1 MDLIVLVVYH
11 GFFVAVVS
19 VARYVGLAGFF
30 IVDGDVHAEVIIVD
44 DGEGPP
50 VRQESQAFG
59 LFDIPSLGTEVQ
71 DELFL
76 SRYDF
81 PVQAAVFEVSVIGD
95 GRSAI
100 QIDFVDEVLHD
111 TVLFALFDHQELAMA
126 DGRDV
131 AQLGGA
137 RVLIARIDRVG
148 VHGRFFRQRVEFDDT
163 RVFCRFGR
171 FSIDVQWALDE
182 GEDMAAF
189 VNGQAFTATV
199 GDATGQDA
207 GQARAGTVF
216 FQDIAMPVGFD
227 DERSVFI
234 ADSEIAVFVD
244 GQAFRIKAIRVSP

>member
-1 MDLIVLVVYH
+1 MDFCRCRKCSPI
-11 GFFVAVVS
+11 
-19 VARYVGLAGFF
+19 RRAGWLF

-148 VHGRFFRQRVEFDDT
+148 VHGRFFVSGSNSTIRVYFA
-163 RVFCRFGR
+163 V
-171 FSIDVQWALDE
+171 L
-182 GEDMAAF
+182 
-189 VNGQAFTATV
+189 
-199 GDATGQDA
+199 
-207 GQARAGTVF
+207 
-216 FQDIAMPVGFD
+216 
-227 DERSVFI
+227 
-234 ADSEIAVFVD
+234 AVFHRRSM
-244 GQAFRIKAIRVSP
+244 GSG